1 MTDQLTSNAEAL
13 RLFFTEDIFLIK
25 NKTEAAISKPVTA
38 ASEVLPNESAVLP
51 KVEMPVYKEPVAVLP
66 TLEEPVVAAKPKFD
80 FKFLGKNQQNIL
92 ILVNDSENDVST
104 EQGRE
109 LLRKLV
115 NAIALTAKDF
125 ALVNYAN
132 YQTAT
137 YADFNEVFACKLV
150 LAFGVNPQQLALA
163 AQPLHQLQQI
173 GEAKLVFTSNLHDLD
188 SEPASKKVLWGSLQ
202 QLK

>member
-13 RLFFTEDIFLIK
+13 RLFFTEDIFLVNDK
-25 NKTEAAISKPVTA
+25 SEGALVKPVMKEL
-38 ASEVLPNESAVLP
+38 EVLEGENPNLP
-51 KVEMPVYKEPVAVLP
+51 KVETPIYTAPIAVLP
-66 TLEEPVVAAKPKFD
+66 IVEEPVVAAKPKLD
-80 FKFLGKNQQNIL
+80 FKFLGKNQKNIL
-92 ILVNDSENDVST
+92 ILVNDSDNEVST

-137 YADFNEVFACKLV
+137 YADFNDFFTCKLV
-150 LAFGVNPQQLALA
+150 LAFGVKPQQLALA
-163 AQPLHQLQQI
+163 AQPLNQLQQI
-173 GEAKLVFTSNLHDLD
+173 GETKLIFTDNLHDLD
-188 SEPASKKVLWGSLQ
+188 GDPASKKVLWGSLQ

>member
-25 NKTEAAISKPVTA
+25 DKTEAALAKPVIA
-38 ASEVLPNESAVLP
+38 APEVVAKENATLP
-51 KVEMPVYKEPVAVLP
+51 KVETPIYQEPVAVLP
-66 TLEEPVVAAKPKFD
+66 TVEEPVVAAKPKLD
-80 FKFLGKNQQNIL
+80 FKFLGKNQKNIL
-92 ILVNDSENDVST
+92 ILVNDSNNEVST

-137 YADFNEVFACKLV
+137 YADFNDFFACKLV
-150 LAFGVNPQQLALA
+150 LAFGVDPQQLALA

-173 GEAKLVFTSNLHDLD
+173 GETKLVFTTNLHDLD
-188 SEPASKKVLWGSLQ
+188 SDPASKKVLWGSLQ